1 MIRGK
6 NLKATAYD
14 IAEGFTAVNPLFLK
28 PLDNETVT
36 ALYKELIK
44 VQTEIRSEKFSQS
57 DTNAVR
63 MRNMKIQRLHSS
75 AMVVRNY
82 ARGRKIILV

>member
-14 IAEGFTAVNPLFLK
+14 IAEGFAIVNPLFLK

-36 ALYKELIK
+36 ALYRELIK
-44 VQTEIRSEKFSQS
+44 VQTEIRSEKFPQS
-57 DTNAVR
+57 DNNAIR
-63 MRNMKIQRLHSS
+63 MRNVKLQRLNSS

-82 ARGRKIILV
+82 AKGRKINLV

>member
-14 IAEGFTAVNPLFLK
+14 IAEGFAIVNPLFLK

-36 ALYKELIK
+36 ALYRELIK
-44 VQTEIRSEKFSQS
+44 VQTEIRSEKFPQS
-57 DTNAVR
+57 DNNAIR
-63 MRNMKIQRLHSS
+63 MRNVKLQRLNSS

-82 ARGRKIILV
+82 AKGRKIILV